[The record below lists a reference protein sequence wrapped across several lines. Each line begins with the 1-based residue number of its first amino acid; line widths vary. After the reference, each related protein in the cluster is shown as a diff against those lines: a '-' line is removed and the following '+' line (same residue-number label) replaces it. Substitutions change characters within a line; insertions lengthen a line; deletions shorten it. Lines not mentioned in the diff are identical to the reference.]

1 MKDKLEPNMYVRT
14 KDGYID
20 KILLVEYAEEKRQRY
35 PNHPSKK
42 HWKDKILLLKAG
54 YWRTT
59 QNIIKASY
67 NIIDILEVGDYL
79 NGFIV
84 NEIERDN
91 TNTIIKIGN
100 STFNVLE
107 NEEIYTPSNDK
118 NNGYEKIE
126 KLKSIV
132 THEQMEQMAYKVGE

>member
-1 MKDKLEPNMYVRT
+1 MKLEVGQFVRT
-14 KDGYID
+14 NYGKID
-20 KILLVEYAEEKRQRY
+20 KILELNKSYVKGVSQ
-35 PNHPSKK
+35 
-42 HWKDKILLLKAG
+42 KDDFCAYDID
-54 YWRTT
+54 
-59 QNIIKASY
+59 NVIKASY

-79 NGFIV
+79 NGFKV
-84 NEIERDN
+84 SKIERYD

-107 NEEIYTPSNDK
+107 GEKIYTPSYDN

-132 THEQMEQMAYKVGE
+132 TKEMFSSVEYRMETD

>member
-1 MKDKLEPNMYVRT
+1 MKLKVGMYVRT
-14 KDGYID
+14 NDGYIN
-20 KILLVEYAEEKRQRY
+20 KIKKVNQFNVLVYGRDLFGEELNI
-35 PNHPSKK
+35 PNNE
-42 HWKDKILLLKAG
+42 I
-54 YWRTT
+54 T
-59 QNIIKASY
+59 KASY

-79 NGFIV
+79 NGFKV
-84 NEIERDN
+84 SKIERYD

-107 NEEIYTPSNDK
+107 GEKIYTPSYDN

-132 THEQMEQMAYKVGE
+132 TKEQFEQMTYKVGGVNDNAAKNE